1 MTAAEASWAASVH
14 HQLLERNRQ
23 HVDAF
28 GSMVADYLAA
38 LHRAHELQVRNAQ
51 LDKEAG
57 ELRLENDTLVRGLE
71 DARQAAV
78 QGAELAAAQ
87 DQAQRLQAELTAA
100 YKEKSGLAE
109 ESLQATRQLQVVR
122 DINERQARELADAAA
137 EIKRLKEG
145 AKELRGQVEHWQGA
159 HALVSSEVAARL
171 AEAQQAS
178 GATASL
184 EQENAE
190 LVKRLIEMKTG
201 EIERMNEMNRMREEM
216 LASARQEA
224 AGILAEARTKLLRA
238 RPSEGAEILEA
249 SMRSLGGA
257 AHAPGHP
264 NAALPQAPPLR
275 SVQAHEG
282 GCFGLAFNRDGSLLA
297 SCGADKAVRLW
308 ELVTCSQTARLA
320 GAMEGLNDVCFT
332 SDSKLV
338 LGADNRQAV
347 RVWDVVSGRLKQAL
361 TGHTGKVV
369 SLDCSHTDPGAVVSC
384 AADRTIKVWGL
395 DRGFCVSTLMCHST
409 CNSVALTLDGNT
421 IVSGH
426 FDGTLRFWDLRSG
439 RQAHEVAGLHSQPI
453 TSVAAG
459 LSGGLVLTCGKDNLL
474 RAVDVRSFEV
484 RATLSAPN
492 RFVVGGAWCTACLS
506 PNEALAS
513 AGSADGSVFVW
524 DVAMRAVVCQLREGR
539 GGSGSGGGTPR
550 GNSGG
555 GGGGTVVA
563 CGWSPAGLPL
573 VSCTKEGAVTFWGN
587 RAA

>member
-28 GSMVADYLAA
+28 GSMV
-38 LHRAHELQVRNAQ
+38 RNAQ

-57 ELRLENDTLVRGLE
+57 ELRLENDTL
-71 DARQAAV
+71 
-78 QGAELAAAQ
+78 LAAAQ

-275 SVQAHEG
+275 SVQASAGCAHEG

-369 SLDCSHTDPGAVVSC
+369 SLDCSHTDPGAV
-384 AADRTIKVWGL
+384 VWGL